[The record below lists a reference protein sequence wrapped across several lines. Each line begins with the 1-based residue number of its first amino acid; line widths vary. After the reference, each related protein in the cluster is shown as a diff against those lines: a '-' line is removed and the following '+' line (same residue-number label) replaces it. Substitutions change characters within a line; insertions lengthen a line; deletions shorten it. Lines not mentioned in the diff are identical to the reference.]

1 MSFFV
6 GERKEKT
13 MECTENIMTL
23 DWNEAIRKAQ
33 EELKSLRQM
42 ELIFGT
48 TITIMTRIVI
58 IEEALK
64 MHEKG
69 DTSKELYVLLMGN
82 E

>member
-1 MSFFV
+1 
-6 GERKEKT
+6 

-69 DTSKELYVLLMGN
+69 NNSIELYQLLAGVQ
-82 E
+82 

>member
-1 MSFFV
+1 
-6 GERKEKT
+6 
-13 MECTENIMTL
+13 MECTESIMTL

-64 MHEKG
+64 MTEKG
-69 DTSKELYVLLMGN
+69 DNSIELYQLLAGVQ
-82 E
+82 

>member
-1 MSFFV
+1 
-6 GERKEKT
+6 

-82 E
+82 EQGKE

>member
-1 MSFFV
+1 
-6 GERKEKT
+6 

>member
-1 MSFFV
+1 
-6 GERKEKT
+6 

-69 DTSKELYVLLMGN
+69 GTSKELYVLLMGN